1 MAIIQ
6 NPFLKRPITRGL
18 SVHKRVLYLK
28 SLRKLNTTRKT
39 IPNPSGKGRKILVF
53 GHSHI
58 NYLYNNF
65 SLNQQNEIIEKYKRI
80 LEDAKQMEDKD
91 RELTKNFETWK
102 DNMQIIFK
110 KIEHSIFLKKAAVV
124 NEEVVTGKMQM
135 MKKTSQMLKRNKK
148 EQEKKEEEKLE
159 GPKFSC
165 LAIFCEQIKD
175 DDKQKYRKI
184 IVDK

>member
-6 NPFLKRPITRGL
+6 NPFSKRPITRGL

-65 SLNQQNEIIEKYKRI
+65 SFNQQNEIIEKYKRI
-80 LEDAKQMEDKD
+80 LDEAKQMEDKD
-91 RELTKNFETWK
+91 RELNKNFETWK
-102 DNMQIIFK
+102 DNMQTIFK
-110 KIEHSIFLKKAAVV
+110 KIEHSIFQKKGAVM
-124 NEEVVTGKMQM
+124 NEEVKRDWEDA
-135 MKKTSQMLKRNKK
+135 KK
-148 EQEKKEEEKLE
+148 
-159 GPKFSC
+159 KF
-165 LAIFCEQIKD
+165 
-175 DDKQKYRKI
+175 
-184 IVDK
+184 